1 MKTDEKV
8 SNHVLRGSGDQPAGG
23 AVALYRDPV
32 GQNGVCRKPGGVLS
46 LRLFTGALAF
56 PGGCGGDLSLPA
68 GIKRVDV
75 LRAAERLCSG
85 MSSAACTV
93 YPSGLH
99 KEESKKVTGRL
110 AFCSWL
116 KQDSFKELHDGI

>member
-1 MKTDEKV
+1 MKRKDGI
-8 SNHVLRGSGDQPAGG
+8 VLKTAG
-23 AVALYRDPV
+23 AKPYCHSV
-32 GQNGVCRKPGGVLS
+32 GQKGVCSEPGGVLS
-46 LRLFTGALAF
+46 LRLFAGPLDF

-68 GIKRVDV
+68 GIKCVDV
-75 LRAAERLCSG
+75 LRAAGRFYSG

-116 KQDSFKELHDGI
+116 KQGNL